1 MLRKKKESR
10 GKSDFLYFICWL
22 NSSIW
27 SKFSPQKTIVIECNV
42 VNAFMAKEGW
52 SASFLFKLNFIKRRQ
67 SHDAASCYRVS
78 RAAGLIA
85 SHINE
90 DVFKT
95 KFFLELVLRIQR
107 AAVALGTAA
116 LHLQDKTQPDFFNYI
131 LTRKTK
137 GWAFTDTCVQ
147 RNGPRAA
154 VYKRVSL
161 RLAKNLFWMF
171 YSF

>member
-1 MLRKKKESR
+1 MLRKKRVQRKIRFSL
-10 GKSDFLYFICWL
+10 FHMLV
-22 NSSIW
+22 
-27 SKFSPQKTIVIECNV
+27 KFKYLKQVSPKKTIVIECNV
-42 VNAFMAKEGW
+42 VKAFVAKEGW
-52 SASFLFKLNFIKRRQ
+52 SASFLFKLNFIERRQ

-116 LHLQDKTQPDFFNYI
+116 LHLQDKTLPEFFNYI

-137 GWAFTDTCVQ
+137 G
-147 RNGPRAA
+147 
-154 VYKRVSL
+154 
-161 RLAKNLFWMF
+161 
-171 YSF
+171 